1 MKQFKDLSQEEINNA
16 FEAAELVLVAGDSEA
31 HFFQDETHCIL
42 LTRKQAGI
50 WVQIKG
56 RNEREYKAYG
66 VMQTL
71 ETAYDTAVELIDA
84 NEL

>member
-1 MKQFKDLSQEEINNA
+1 MKQFKELSQEEINKA

-31 HFFQDETHCIL
+31 YFFQDETHCIL

-56 RNEREYKAYG
+56 KRDREYKTYG

-71 ETAYDTAVELIDA
+71 QTAYDTALELIDA